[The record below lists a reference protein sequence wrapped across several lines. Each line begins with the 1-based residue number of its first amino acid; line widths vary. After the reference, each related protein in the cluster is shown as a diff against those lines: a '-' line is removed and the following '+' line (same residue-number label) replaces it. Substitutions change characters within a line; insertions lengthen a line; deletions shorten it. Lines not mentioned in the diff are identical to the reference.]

1 MTSRRV
7 LQHVGDELN
16 TLRSTQLGSF
26 AARGSLIAAGAL
38 ALAFAACSAGD
49 EADGMPTYGNVPAF
63 GSNGAQ
69 SNNATQNPAL
79 NGATSNGSSTQSPS
93 TSNGSNGNTSTST
106 PSAQQNG
113 SQNNGTQPNGN
124 QTGSA
129 QEGNPNGAPISNGNT
144 DGAASNGAMA
154 PGAGGA
160 MAPGAGGASNG
171 AMAPGV
177 GGSSNGNQTPP
188 PANNGNQTP
197 PPAAPDITCPSG
209 AIFCSGFEG
218 TGFPAGTTFEPS
230 YLAASALGSEVE
242 LDSTVAHSGKQ
253 SLKMPVGHNYYR
265 MLSVATPASYWVRLF
280 ARSTV
285 GLGAPNSTHAT
296 FFMSSIVAPGG
307 DYNADRAVEIAEQ
320 FGQVLLNVKDALYG
334 TGGTSPNGKPGTRLP
349 DNAWSCMEA
358 QFDGAT
364 GDIHIYVEG
373 DEIINASGWQAP
385 AQYKSFRFGYL
396 RYDSPARDVWMDDV
410 IVAPSRV
417 GCQ

>member
-1 MTSRRV
+1 MRAT
-7 LQHVGDELN
+7 
-16 TLRSTQLGSF
+16 RS
-26 AARGSLIAAGAL
+26 GSLLLGAL
-38 ALAFAACSAGD
+38 ALALGACSAGD
-49 EADGMPTYGNVPAF
+49 EADGMPSYGNVPMF
-63 GSNGAQ
+63 GGNGTQ
-69 SNNATQNPAL
+69 NNNGSVQNPAT
-79 NGATSNGSSTQSPS
+79 NSS
-93 TSNGSNGNTSTST
+93 TSNGSNTSTSNGSNNSGSNTGSQST
-106 PSAQQNG
+106 PSGQQNNG
-113 SQNNGTQPNGN
+113 SQPSGS

-129 QEGNPNGAPISNGNT
+129 QEGNPGGAPISNGNNN
-144 DGAASNGAMA
+144 GAASN
-154 PGAGGA
+154 GA

-171 AMAPGV
+171 AMAPGA
-177 GGSSNGNQTPP
+177 GGASNGGNPMPPTNNGNQTPP
-188 PANNGNQTP
+188 PVDNGNQNPP

-218 TGFPAGTTFEPS
+218 TGLPAGTTFEPS
-230 YLAASALGSEVE
+230 YLSANALGSEIE
-242 LDSTVAHSGKQ
+242 IDGTVAHSGKQ

-265 MLSVATPASYWVRLF
+265 MLAVATPASYWVRLF

-320 FGQVLLNVKDALYG
+320 FGQVLLNVKDSLYG
-334 TGGTSPNGKPGTRLP
+334 TGGTNPNGKPGTRLP

-358 QFDGAT
+358 QFDGAS

-373 DEIINASGWQAP
+373 NEIINAAGWQAP

-417 GCQ
+417 GCGN

>member
-1 MTSRRV
+1 
-7 LQHVGDELN
+7 
-16 TLRSTQLGSF
+16 
-26 AARGSLIAAGAL
+26 
-38 ALAFAACSAGD
+38 
-49 EADGMPTYGNVPAF
+49 MPTYGNVPMF
-63 GSNGAQ
+63 GNNGAQ
-69 SNNATQNPAL
+69 NGTQNGNGVVQNPAT
-79 NGATSNGSSTQSPS
+79 NGS
-93 TSNGSNGNTSTST
+93 TSNGSNTATNANGSNNGSQAT
-106 PSAQQNG
+106 PPAQQNG
-113 SQNNGTQPNGN
+113 SQNTGSQPSGS

-129 QEGNPNGAPISNGNT
+129 QEGNPNGAPITNGNNNN
-144 DGAASNGAMA
+144 GAANN
-154 PGAGGA
+154 GA

-171 AMAPGV
+171 AMAPGA
-177 GGSSNGNQTPP
+177 GGASNGGNQMPP
-188 PANNGNQTP
+188 NNGNQTP
-197 PPAAPDITCPSG
+197 PPVDNGNQNPQPVAPDITCPPG

-218 TGFPAGTTFEPS
+218 AGLPAGTTFEPS
-230 YLAASALGSEVE
+230 YLAAGALGTQVE

-253 SLKMPVGHNYYR
+253 SLKMPVGQNYNYYR

-320 FGQVLLNVKDALYG
+320 FGQVLLNVKDSLYG
-334 TGGTSPNGKPGTRLP
+334 TGGTNPNGKPGTRLP

-358 QFDGAT
+358 QFDGAS
-364 GDIHIYVEG
+364 GDIHVYVEG
-373 DEIINASGWQAP
+373 NEIINASGWQAP

-417 GCQ
+417 GCGS